1 MAYKSAIRR
10 MGASSALA
18 LLTFA
23 VPLAHA
29 HAEVVL
35 AFADGAVTV
44 IRGASLY
51 RANEGTRLAGDDI
64 IETDAGKSAQLED
77 GAGTLVAL
85 GPQTRVLLGA
95 PATTRGA
102 AAMPLRISV
111 LSGWLKVSRAAGTA
125 TAASIAMPGLTIEPA
140 NGTSWSF
147 VAMAAPQ
154 RVAMFAEAGDDT
166 LTLSPPVAGQPPRAT
181 LHAGQYAERTAAGPL
196 RVQARVSPE
205 FIAGMPVGFRDA
217 LVAVSGR
224 LASRHDLP
232 AALRAVDYADVA
244 DWLASDVSA
253 RGTFI
258 KRFRPRL
265 KSAEF
270 RAGVDAHLDVLPEWR
285 PVLHPPPPKPLT
297 PPQPK
302 PVTPPAPAHHV
313 APDAGIHYRD
323 KPTPDDR
330 ENAH

>member
-1 MAYKSAIRR
+1 M
-10 MGASSALA
+10 
-18 LLTFA
+18 
-23 VPLAHA
+23 
-29 HAEVVL
+29 
-35 AFADGAVTV
+35 TV

-64 IETDAGKSAQLED
+64 VETDAGKSAQLED

-85 GPQTRVLLGA
+85 GPQTRVLLGE
-95 PATTRGA
+95 PVTKPGA

-125 TAASIAMPGLTIEPA
+125 TAVSIAMPGLDVEPA
-140 NGTSWSF
+140 NGTPWSI

-166 LTLSPPVAGQPPRAT
+166 LTLAPPVAGQPPRAM
-181 LHAGQYAERTAAGPL
+181 LRAGQYAERAAGGPL
-196 RVQARVSPE
+196 RMQPRVSPE

-217 LVAVSGR
+217 LVAVSAR

-232 AALRAVDYADVA
+232 AALRAVDYADVS

-253 RGTFI
+253 RGTFL

-270 RAGVDAHLDVLPEWR
+270 RRRRCPSGRAARMAPG
-285 PVLHPPPPKPLT
+285 
-297 PPQPK
+297 
-302 PVTPPAPAHHV
+302 PAPAAAQAAQAGHTAASQTGHP
-313 APDAGIHYRD
+313 AGARTARCARCRHTLPRQADARRSRRRPLTGGR
-323 KPTPDDR
+323 PQRSMNGLDR
-330 ENAH
+330 RRVELS